1 MEAQGDVM
9 SETLTMQAA
18 GEILR
23 VDAVSMQFGNFKALQ
38 SVSLS
43 VKSGERRAVIG
54 PNGAGKSTL
63 FNTIAG
69 QYRPTAGSI
78 HLNGQNTTG
87 FRPDQ
92 MWAFGLTRTFQRNQ
106 LFPGLS
112 VWANVE
118 LALAAHRQDKLG
130 LGRTWAGTADGDV
143 AALLARVHLTS
154 LAAAEVKNLAYGE
167 QRQLELALALAG
179 NPKILL
185 LDEPTAG
192 MSPAETEAMLALMS
206 ALPRDITLLIVE
218 HDMDVVFTLA
228 DTISVLHLG
237 EVLALGTPEEIQR
250 NEQVREVYMGGQG
263 RS

>member
-1 MEAQGDVM
+1 M
-9 SETLTMQAA
+9 SEAFNPQTKTDA
-18 GEILR
+18 LR
-23 VDAVSMQFGNFKALQ
+23 VDEVSMSFGHFHALKG
-38 SVSLS
+38 VSLT
-43 VKSGERRAVIG
+43 VKTGERRAVIG

-69 QYRPTAGSI
+69 QYRPTDGRI
-78 HLNGQNTTG
+78 YLNGQETTAL
-87 FRPDQ
+87 RPDQ
-92 MWAFGLTRTFQRNQ
+92 MWMHGLTRTFQRNQ
-106 LFPGLS
+106 LFWGLT

-118 LALAAHRQDKLG
+118 LACAAHRQNGLG
-130 LGRTWAGTADGDV
+130 LGRTPAGSMDEDIAD
-143 AALLARVHLTS
+143 LLARVHLTP
-154 LAAAEVKNLAYGE
+154 LAGAAVRMLAYGE

-179 NPKILL
+179 KPKILL

-237 EVLALGTPEEIQR
+237 EVLALGTPKEIQN
-250 NEQVREVYMGGQG
+250 NEQVREVYMGGQA
-263 RS
+263 RK

>member
-1 MEAQGDVM
+1 MTEPSAMRTKTEV
-9 SETLTMQAA
+9 
-18 GEILR
+18 LR
-23 VDAVSMQFGNFKALQ
+23 VEALSMFFGNFQALKN
-38 SVSLS
+38 VSLS
-43 VKSGERRAVIG
+43 VTSGERRAVIG

-63 FNTIAG
+63 FNAIAG
-69 QYRPTAGSI
+69 QYRPTAGTV
-78 HLNGQNTTG
+78 HLNGQDITA

-92 MWAFGLTRTFQRNQ
+92 MWAYGLTRTFQRNQ

-118 LALAAHRQDKLG
+118 LACAAHRQTALG
-130 LGRTWAGTADGDV
+130 LGRTPAGTMDADV

-154 LAAAEVKNLAYGE
+154 LADAEVKNLAYGE

-179 NPKILL
+179 KPRILL

-206 ALPRDITLLIVE
+206 ALPRDITLMIVE

-263 RS
+263 RA